1 MKRPWIAWGLAAA
14 VVAVG
19 VAVGA
24 VSLRGPLVDAVVVQ
38 SAPLVRTLQFSA
50 RVATLS
56 RVDVGS
62 TLTGRVAQVRVA
74 EGAQVRQGDV
84 LVQLESDELRAALAQ
99 AVASERQAQAR
110 LTGLRSSGRTA
121 AQAASA
127 QANATLQAAIASLA
141 RVQQLVADGFYSPA
155 QLDEARRAVDVARA
169 QQLSAQAQMQANA
182 DAGSD
187 VVQAQAQWALAQAAT
202 VAARAR
208 LAQTDLLAPADA
220 RVLVREVEPGQIV
233 QPGKALLSLA
243 LAGPTQLVA
252 QVDERFLDQLQP
264 GQKATVVA
272 DAFAGQRFTARV
284 LSIAPS
290 VDAQRGAI
298 EVKFALEQQA
308 PGFLREDM
316 TLSVEVETARRESAL
331 VLPLAALRGAVAGDA
346 GTVLVREVE
355 PGQIVQ
361 PGKALFSLALAGP
374 TQLVAQVDERF
385 LEQLQL
391 GQPAWV
397 VADAFAGQRFAA
409 RVLSIAPAVDA
420 QRGAIEVK
428 FSIEQ
433 TPAFLRE
440 DMTLSVEVET
450 ARRERALVLPQAALR
465 GDLAGDMGTVL
476 LLQDGRAQ
484 ARAVRLGLRTLDA
497 VEVLE
502 GLQERDT
509 VLRGGA
515 VQAGDRVRARTVAWT
530 AGAGAHGASAT
541 GGGDAGSALT
551 NAMGR

>member
-1 MKRPWIAWGLAAA
+1 MNKRWLALALGVAVLAGAAA
-14 VVAVG
+14 V
-19 VAVGA
+19 GA
-24 VSLRGPLVDAVVVQ
+24 MALRGPQVDALVLQ
-38 SAPLVRTLQFSA
+38 QAPLVRTLQFSA

-62 TLTGRVAQVRVA
+62 TVTGRVAQVRVA

-84 LVQLESDELRAALAQ
+84 LVQLESEELRAALAQ
-99 AVASERQAQAR
+99 ALASERQAQAR
-110 LTGLRSSGRTA
+110 LAGLRSSGRTA
-121 AQAASA
+121 TQAAVAQAD
-127 QANATLQAAIASLA
+127 ATLQAASASLA
-141 RVQQLVADGFYSPA
+141 RVQQLVAEGFYSPA

-272 DAFAGQRFTARV
+272 DAFAGQRFAARV
-284 LSIAPS
+284 LSIAPA

-298 EVKFALEQQA
+298 EVKFALEQQV

-346 GTVLVREVE
+346 GTVLV
-355 PGQIVQ
+355 
-361 PGKALFSLALAGP
+361 
-374 TQLVAQVDERF
+374 
-385 LEQLQL
+385 LQ
-391 GQPAWV
+391 
-397 VADAFAGQRFAA
+397 
-409 RVLSIAPAVDA
+409 
-420 QRGAIEVK
+420 E
-428 FSIEQ
+428 
-433 TPAFLRE
+433 
-440 DMTLSVEVET
+440 
-450 ARRERALVLPQAALR
+450 
-465 GDLAGDMGTVL
+465 
-476 LLQDGRAQ
+476 GRAQ
-484 ARAVRLGLRTLDA
+484 NLQVRLGLRTLDA
-497 VEVLE
+497 VEVLDGLKE
-502 GLQERDT
+502 GDA
-509 VLRGGA
+509 VLLGGA
-515 VQAGDRVRARTVAWT
+515 MQAGDRVRARMVEWT
-530 AGAGAHGASAT
+530 AGAAAPGAAAQGK
-541 GGGDAGSALT
+541 GQGGDAGSALT